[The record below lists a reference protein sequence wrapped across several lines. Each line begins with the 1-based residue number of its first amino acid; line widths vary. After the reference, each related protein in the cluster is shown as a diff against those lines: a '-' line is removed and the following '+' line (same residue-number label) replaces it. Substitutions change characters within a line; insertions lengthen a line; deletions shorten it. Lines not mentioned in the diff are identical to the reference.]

1 MQSSRSGLIHSS
13 GGLSISHPWL
23 WAAWPA
29 SIEDMNQVA
38 FDTLKLAKSLQ
49 DAGFPPN
56 QAAGTA
62 SALGEAMTELQANLV
77 TKSEFAAF
85 RAETRHDFELVRRDF
100 DLVRRDLAA
109 LELRMT
115 VKLGGMLAAAVG
127 LTAAL
132 VKLL

>member
-1 MQSSRSGLIHSS
+1 VQSNRDGLIHSTR
-13 GGLSISHPWL
+13 GLTIPHPWPR
-23 WAAWPA
+23 APRVAKI
-29 SIEDMNQVA
+29 SDMNHVA
-38 FDTLKLAKSLQ
+38 FDTLKLAKGLEE
-49 DAGFPPN
+49 AGFPPN

-85 RAETRHDFELVRRDF
+85 RAETRHEFEHVRHDFE
-100 DLVRRDLAA
+100 LVRRDLAA

-115 VKLGGMLAAAVG
+115 VKLGGMLAGAIG
-127 LTAAL
+127 LTAAM

>member
-1 MQSSRSGLIHSS
+1 
-13 GGLSISHPWL
+13 
-23 WAAWPA
+23 
-29 SIEDMNQVA
+29 MNQVA
-38 FDTLKLAKSLQ
+38 FDTLRLAKSLQ
-49 DAGFPPN
+49 DAGFLPN

-77 TKSEFAAF
+77 TKSEFAEF
-85 RAETRHDFELVRRDF
+85 RSETRHDFELVRRDF
-100 DLVRRDLAA
+100 ELVRRDLAA